1 MVGSDYLN
9 NWFLTLQLRIIM
21 KSNLRISFHEYL
33 SRKSRHTVGNSKVRG
48 EQQCRAIHIF
58 FRHCEG
64 MDCARCERMIHIS
77 TPLLD
82 AFIDNEL
89 TMKLSQR

>member
-1 MVGSDYLN
+1 MAGSDYLN

-48 EQQCRAIHIF
+48 EQQCSDTHLS
-58 FRHCEG
+58 
-64 MDCARCERMIHIS
+64 S
-77 TPLLD
+77 TLRRYGLYTIRKD
-82 AFIDNEL
+82 L
-89 TMKLSQR
+89 Y